1 MLLHPPLPRRPVVQG
16 CGWGGGRDPL
26 SMRGWW
32 PPKEWH
38 GRSPQSS
45 ATGRRAGALRGGGH
59 PQRGWSMP
67 HRGDAAAAAVTA
79 AGNRKA
85 WSSIEGQDGGH
96 AAVSAADNN
105 RLGGNTPAPARSGG
119 GRGAA
124 AGAGVAGAAAHGS
137 GKRGRGSRRRW
148 QEKSRHS
155 SPRQR
160 RRERKGCRR
169 WRWWRSAVAEGEGS
183 RPLVAAPA
191 ARAGRRPAP
200 VTRCGGLPGIVI
212 TWVATGRA
220 SGRVE

>member
-1 MLLHPPLPRRPVVQG
+1 MDGPLRVQRQVAAPALCEAAATHSAGGRCHIGGTPRRP
-16 CGWGGGRDPL
+16 P
-26 SMRGWW
+26 S
-32 PPKEWH
+32 
-38 GRSPQSS
+38 
-45 ATGRRAGALRGGGH
+45 
-59 PQRGWSMP
+59 PQRGTAR
-67 HRGDAAAAAVTA
+67 RGAVSKDRTA
-79 AGNRKA
+79 ATPRYRQPTTTG
-85 WSSIEGQDGGH
+85 
-96 AAVSAADNN
+96 
-105 RLGGNTPAPARSGG
+105 LGNTPAPARSGG

-200 VTRCGGLPGIVI
+200 VTRCGGPPGIVI
-212 TWVATGRA
+212 TWEATGRA